1 MNKTAERNQQAV
13 CVCVCL
19 DSSYTHIETDI
30 RSACRISRLLFFFFA
45 TLILSIYS
53 LAVLLTE
60 SLLHRARFFMLI
72 RLRWW
77 RHGWCQRRAYYTPLS
92 IFSFHDIHIFVVVV
106 FLILLS
112 LVLILL
118 GGLSYY
124 YYSSQRR
131 VTPFWGLGRG
141 CGHSSRW

>member
-1 MNKTAERNQQAV
+1 MNKTAERNQQAVCV

-53 LAVLLTE
+53 LVVLLTE
-60 SLLHRARFFMLI
+60 SLFHRARFFMLI

-106 FLILLS
+106 FLIFIIFGSNIIGRIKLL
-112 LVLILL
+112 LQFPKKGYALL
-118 GGLSYY
+118 GVRS
-124 YYSSQRR
+124 R
-131 VTPFWGLGRG
+131 VR
-141 CGHSSRW
+141 S